1 MPSEGLFLVT
11 AATGKTGMHATAA
24 LIARGLR
31 VRALAHQLDG
41 RTDQLAA
48 LGAEIVQ
55 GDLLDLDD
63 VSSALASVT
72 GAYFCYPIDP
82 GRLLEATAIFAQAA
96 TEAGVRVVVNMSQIS
111 ARREAASHAARQH
124 WLAER
129 LLDRCTFTTTHIRP
143 TFFAEWLTAQWSR
156 HDGEAALRL
165 PFGAGRHAPI
175 AAADQGRFIA
185 AVLANPESHNRQI
198 YPLCGPVE
206 LDHYEIASKLSH
218 VLEIP
223 VHYEPVEITE
233 FAKALELQGRTPFLV
248 QHISSVAQDYRDGIF
263 SGANNLVEVVTGT
276 AAMTV
281 EEFARA
287 NRAAFDGP
295 GLAARPAEV
304 HVQSS

>member
-96 TEAGVRVVVNMSQIS
+96 TEAG
-111 ARREAASHAARQH
+111 
-124 WLAER
+124 
-129 LLDRCTFTTTHIRP
+129 
-143 TFFAEWLTAQWSR
+143 
-156 HDGEAALRL
+156 
-165 PFGAGRHAPI
+165 
-175 AAADQGRFIA
+175 
-185 AVLANPESHNRQI
+185 
-198 YPLCGPVE
+198 
-206 LDHYEIASKLSH
+206 
-218 VLEIP
+218 
-223 VHYEPVEITE
+223 
-233 FAKALELQGRTPFLV
+233 
-248 QHISSVAQDYRDGIF
+248 
-263 SGANNLVEVVTGT
+263 
-276 AAMTV
+276 
-281 EEFARA
+281 
-287 NRAAFDGP
+287 
-295 GLAARPAEV
+295 
-304 HVQSS
+304 